1 MPAEVATPPASRPYG
16 TVLLFVAVS
25 FALFMA
31 TLDNLVVSTA
41 LNTIRLDLD
50 ATIVQL
56 EWTVNAY
63 TLTFAVFLITGA
75 ALGDRFGRKRI
86 FVLGLAIFTASSL
99 AAALSTTSEALIAA
113 RAVQGIGGAMVMPIS
128 LVILNDAFP
137 PEKRAM
143 VVGLWSGVAGLGVAI
158 GPLVG
163 GAVVEGI
170 SWHWIFWLN
179 VPIGLVLI
187 PLCLRTIRESHG
199 PYDRLDPVGLL
210 LISIGCFGLVWG
222 LMRGHGQGWGST
234 EIVSTLILGVV
245 FTGLFVLWERRT
257 VAPMLPMRFFRNRT
271 FALAQLVSLLFYFGL
286 FGCVFLLV
294 QFLQAALGYSPL
306 QAGVRTLPWT
316 GVPMFVA
323 PLASL
328 AAARLGGGRVIAV
341 GMVLIAGGFSWLAAV
356 ITGTVDYVE
365 LVPGLVLA
373 GIGMGLYFS
382 PIAYTILG
390 SVRQV
395 EAGQASGAHSATR
408 ELGGVFGIAVLGTIF
423 SAYGGFATPQH
434 FADGVVPALWVA
446 TGIMLAGA
454 VAAFLIPRPT
464 PIQELIE
471 DEVIEGA
478 QPASAL

>member
-1 MPAEVATPPASRPYG
+1 VPAEAATPAENHSYG
-16 TVLLFVAVS
+16 SLVLFLAVS
-25 FALFMA
+25 FGLFMV

-41 LNTIRLDLD
+41 LNTIRLDLN
-50 ATIVQL
+50 ATLVQL

-86 FVLGLAIFTASSL
+86 FVLGLVVFTAASL
-99 AAALSTTSEALIAA
+99 AAALSTTPEALVAA
-113 RAVQGIGGAMVMPIS
+113 RAVQGIGGAMIMPIS

-179 VPIGLVLI
+179 VPVGLVLI
-187 PLCLRTIRESHG
+187 PLVLRTVRESHG
-199 PYDRLDPVGLL
+199 PYDRLDPLGLV
-210 LISIGCFGLVWG
+210 LISIGMFSLVWG
-222 LMRGHGQGWGST
+222 LMRGHGHGWGST
-234 EIVSTLILGVV
+234 EIVSALISGVV
-245 FTGLFVLWERRT
+245 FTTLFVLWERRT
-257 VAPMLPMRFFRNRT
+257 AAPMLPMRFFRNRT

-316 GVPMFVA
+316 GVPMFIAPVA
-323 PLASL
+323 ALVAS
-328 AAARLGGGRVIAV
+328 RLGGGRVIAA
-341 GMVLIAGGFSWLAAV
+341 GMLLLAGGFAWQAAV
-356 ITGTVDYVE
+356 ISGTVDYVE
-365 LVPGLVLA
+365 LVPGLLLA

-382 PIAYTILG
+382 PIAYTILS

-408 ELGGVFGIAVLGTIF
+408 EVGGVFGIAILATIF
-423 SAYGGFATPQH
+423 SAYGGFGSPQH

-446 TGIMLAGA
+446 TGVMLVGA

-464 PIQELIE
+464 PIEELIE

-478 QPASAL
+478 QPASAT